1 MRFTWIPYQVQ
12 SQPGIHSEALRA
24 ETQSVG
30 DIVQSELE
38 CLPKHIFLDKK
49 RIHKRM

>member
-1 MRFTWIPYQVQ
+1 MNMMFSWVPHQVQ
-12 SQPGIHSEALRA
+12 SQPGIHSETLC
-24 ETQSVG
+24 EKTQSVG

-49 RIHKRM
+49 